1 MKIFFLNF
9 LFVFNVY
16 VVVAYIGSYVFFQ
29 KFLFGLRAMSQV
41 YAKEVSESPVFS
53 DSDNQSPF
61 EDDDGACE
69 SEGMTSEDDSPDF
82 VILDDDD
89 DDDNVVEERCSPA
102 PPNVFAH
109 VNQVFLEGVQR
120 CWILEEIEHWILEEV
135 IAYLESHPV
144 PAFVVNGMYP
154 L

>member
-1 MKIFFLNF
+1 
-9 LFVFNVY
+9 
-16 VVVAYIGSYVFFQ
+16 
-29 KFLFGLRAMSQV
+29 MSQF
-41 YAKEVSESPVFS
+41 YAKEVPESPVFS

-102 PPNVFAH
+102 PPNVFARD
-109 VNQVFLEGVQR
+109 NQVFLEGVQR
-120 CWILEEIEHWILEEV
+120 CWVLEEIEHWILEEV